1 MMGCAVLV
9 TMLGVVLLAL
19 AVIVTVRVQDR
30 VIERDERDE
39 HEDGGP

>member
-30 VIERDERDE
+30 VIERDE